1 MVIKIASGKILI
13 PYYGH
18 ALMSAGKMDGARTIQ
33 KIGVIMR
40 SRVAD
45 ICRETTAVFYQD
57 G

>member
-18 ALMSAGKMDGARTIQ
+18 ALMSAGKIDGARTIQ